1 MPPRQYKR
9 CRQQSVTVFPRPIGH
24 PPRPNSKP
32 VMSSLYAPRLNPS
45 LLVEKKEQLDKYVC
59 PKCDSILWEA
69 VQTSCGHW
77 LCNGCA
83 EELFDKKYVPIIL
96 QFEIELDNREETP
109 ICPRPDCNEELTTKD
124 RRPVCQLVSLASFLT
139 RLRVLV
145 T

>member
-1 MPPRQYKR
+1 
-9 CRQQSVTVFPRPIGH
+9 
-24 PPRPNSKP
+24 
-32 VMSSLYAPRLNPS
+32 MSSLYAPRLNPS
-45 LLVEKKEQLDKYVC
+45 LLVEKKERLDKYVC

-77 LCNGCA
+77 LCNRCA
-83 EELFDKKYVPIIL
+83 EELFDKKYVPVIL

-109 ICPRPDCNEELTTKD
+109 ICPRPDCNEELTTED
-124 RRPVCQLVSLASFLT
+124 GRPVCQLVSLASFST